1 MDVNKEVEDS
11 TYSLPHGQHKI
22 VCPMCKNER
31 KNKRDKALSV
41 NIDNERIIYNCHHC
55 GGKGVINK
63 RRSFKMEVVKK
74 EEKTAVEIPDTKQD
88 EESIAW
94 LEGRGI
100 SKQTAS
106 DCGVVLGK
114 KKYKPVIGFTYPDER
129 GGYRSNQV
137 SKCKWREDFL
147 VGG

>member
-55 GGKGVINK
+55 GENGVINK
-63 RRSFKMEVVKK
+63 ERKFKMEIVKGNTNK
-74 EEKTAVEIPDTKQD
+74 NTNTTKNTKTNGNKAPNKLPENDMTGASAK
-88 EESIAW
+88 W
-94 LEGRGI
+94 LEERGI
-100 SKQTAS
+100 CLQTAIEYGTS
-106 DCGVVLGK
+106 
-114 KKYKPVIGFTYPDER
+114 PVSYTHLTLPTTPY
-129 GGYRSNQV
+129 V
-137 SKCKWREDFL
+137 
-147 VGG
+147 

>member
-1 MDVNKEVEDS
+1 
-11 TYSLPHGQHKI
+11 
-22 VCPMCKNER
+22 MCKNER

-74 EEKTAVEIPDTKQD
+74 EEKKAVEIPDTKQD

-129 GGYRSNQV
+129 GGIEAIKYRSANGEKIFWWEG
-137 SKCKWREDFL
+137 S
-147 VGG
+147 